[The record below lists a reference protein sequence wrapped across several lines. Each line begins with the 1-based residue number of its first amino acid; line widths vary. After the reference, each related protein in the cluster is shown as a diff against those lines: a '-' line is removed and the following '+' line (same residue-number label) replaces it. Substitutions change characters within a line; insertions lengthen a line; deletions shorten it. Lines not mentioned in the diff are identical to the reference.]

1 MNDAIARITSAL
13 PRLERETLAWG
24 IVPAMAAAMVTAL
37 FAVPNYSRAHSLRD
51 ESQRLQAESS
61 ERITQ
66 RNNLKLL
73 ESSVASLRE
82 ERDRRCRP
90 LGDGAERDR
99 LLAAI
104 TRNADGTQVRD
115 QSIRTG
121 TMSPVEIPGSDL
133 RVMRRSV
140 DVEMT
145 ASFDAIFGVI
155 DAAET
160 ADQLVTPRS
169 IEITVLS
176 TPTEQALQGNP
187 AVRATLALDEWFEAP
202 AGARAQPAP
211 PANGGR

>member
-1 MNDAIARITSAL
+1 MNDALARIAGAL
-13 PRLERETLAWG
+13 PRLDRDTLAWG
-24 IVPAMAAAMVTAL
+24 IVPAMSAAMVTAL
-37 FAVPNYSRAHSLRD
+37 FALPNYARARSLRD

-61 ERITQ
+61 ERISQ
-66 RNNLKLL
+66 RNNLALL
-73 ESSVASLRE
+73 ESNVARLRE

-104 TRNADGTQVRD
+104 TRTADGTQVRD

-121 TMSPVEIPGSDL
+121 TMQPVEIPGSDL

-155 DAAET
+155 DAAEG
-160 ADQLVTPRS
+160 ADQLVTPRA
-169 IEITVLS
+169 IEITVLT

-202 AGARAQPAP
+202 APAA
-211 PANGGR
+211 PAAAPNGGH